1 MGPMPDFNELLRSKQ
16 AAELMGDK
24 GTVETIQKSPQAQKL
39 LSMLAQNAGGDLE
52 GAADA
57 AKKGDAARLMSAMTK
72 LLGDPEGKRLV
83 EEISKA
89 IRK

>member
-1 MGPMPDFNELLRSKQ
+1 MPDFKDLLHSRQ
-16 AAELMGDK
+16 AETLMADK
-24 GTVETIQKSPQAQKL
+24 GTVDAIQRAPQTQKL

-57 AKKGDAARLMSAMTK
+57 AAKGDAAKLMGAMTK
-72 LLGDPEGKRLV
+72 LLSDPEGKRLV

-89 IRK
+89 IQK